1 MSHTPHFFSQALTD
15 QVYAALA
22 QDGGAAISNAGVIDL
37 GGLTVIF
44 DTFLTLQ
51 AARDL
56 RSFAEKATGR
66 SPQIVINSH
75 FHNDHI
81 WGNQVFLPEA
91 QFVSTNEARQLMI
104 TEGMEEYRWYSA
116 KSAQKLASLQA
127 EFNATQDVIERRRLL
142 LWIGYYSGLVETL
155 PRLEL
160 TLPGIT
166 FDRRL
171 ELHGTK
177 RRAELITFEGA
188 HTGSDTI
195 LYLPQDGIV
204 FTSDLLFIGNHPYLA
219 EGNPYKLLD
228 TLHELSRMDA
238 AIYVPGHGPVG
249 SREDLFLMIEYVEHC
264 LAVARSLVNDGGDYE
279 AGAKQMQPG
288 EAFMDWQLS
297 GFYPTNIL
305 SFCRLLTAQTG

>member
-91 QFVSTNEARQLMI
+91 QFVSTNENSTIDNNGRN
-104 TEGMEEYRWYSA
+104 GR
-116 KSAQKLASLQA
+116 
-127 EFNATQDVIERRRLL
+127 VP
-142 LWIGYYSGLVETL
+142 LVLGEKR
-155 PRLEL
+155 PKA
-160 TLPGIT
+160 GI
-166 FDRRL
+166 F
-171 ELHGTK
+171 
-177 RRAELITFEGA
+177 
-188 HTGSDTI
+188 TG
-195 LYLPQDGIV
+195 
-204 FTSDLLFIGNHPYLA
+204 
-219 EGNPYKLLD
+219 
-228 TLHELSRMDA
+228 
-238 AIYVPGHGPVG
+238 
-249 SREDLFLMIEYVEHC
+249 
-264 LAVARSLVNDGGDYE
+264 
-279 AGAKQMQPG
+279 
-288 EAFMDWQLS
+288 
-297 GFYPTNIL
+297 
-305 SFCRLLTAQTG
+305 

>member
-1 MSHTPHFFSQALTD
+1 MTPNPHFVPQALTD
-15 QVYAALA
+15 HVYAALA

-37 GGLTVIF
+37 GGLTVIY

-56 RSFAEKATGR
+56 RSFAEEISGR
-66 SPQIVINSH
+66 PPQIVINSH

-91 QFVSTNEARQLMI
+91 QFVSSKETRQLIM
-104 TEGMEEYRWYSA
+104 TEGMEEYHWYSA
-116 KSAQKLASLQA
+116 KSAQRLASLQA
-127 EFNATQDVIERRRLL
+127 EFNATQDVTERRRLL
-142 LWIGYYSGLVETL
+142 LWVGYYSGLVETL
-155 PRLEL
+155 PRLEV

-171 ELHGTK
+171 ELHGAK
-177 RRAELITFEGA
+177 RRAELITYEGA

-204 FTSDLLFIGNHPYLA
+204 FASDLLFVGNHPYLA

-238 AIYVPGHGPVG
+238 AVYVPGHGPVS
-249 SREDLFLMIEYVEHC
+249 SREDLFLLMEYIEHC
-264 LAVARSLVNDGGDYE
+264 LAVARSLVQDGGDYE
-279 AGAKQMQPG
+279 GTAKQLQPD
-288 EAFMDWQLS
+288 EKFKDWKLS

-305 SFCRLLTAQTG
+305 SLCRLLATQTG